1 MDQGSF
7 FMTRLLPALSLGI
20 AAIAAVPAGAQVALP
35 MATVVP
41 DGTVLDV
48 SATGRVSRTPDL
60 ATITAGVVTQAP
72 VAATAMADNARQMDA
87 VVKALKAAGI
97 AARDLSTSNVALSPQ
112 YRYQDGKPPVV
123 TGYQATNSVAVR
135 FRDIAK
141 SGTVLDALVRAGAN
155 QIDGPNLSLS
165 DPEAA
170 LDEARAQAVAKARA
184 RAELYAKAAGMTVA
198 RIVAI
203 DEAGDNGGDRPRP
216 MAMLRAAPMA
226 ADAATVVLPGETDVT
241 ASINVRFLLK

>member
-1 MDQGSF
+1 MNRMLSGMALILGSAAA
-7 FMTRLLPALSLGI
+7 LPA
-20 AAIAAVPAGAQVALP
+20 AAQVALP

-48 SATGRVSRTPDL
+48 NATGRVSRTPDL

-72 VAATAMADNARQMDA
+72 AAATALSDNARRMDA

-97 AARDLSTSNVALSPQ
+97 AARDLSTSNVGLSPQ
-112 YRYQDGKPPVV
+112 YRYAEKQPPVI
-123 TGYQATNSVAVR
+123 TGYQASNSVTIR
-135 FRDIAK
+135 FRDIAR
-141 SGTVLDALVRAGAN
+141 SGAVLDALVRAGAN

-170 LDEARAQAVAKARA
+170 LDEARTQAITKARA
-184 RAELYAKAAGMTVA
+184 RAELYAKAAGLTVA

-203 DEAGDNGGDRPRP
+203 GEAGENGGDRPRP
-216 MAMLRAAPMA
+216 MPMMRASMA
-226 ADAATVVLPGETDVT
+226 QADAETTILAGETDVT
-241 ASINVRFLLK
+241 AAVNIRFLLK

>member
-1 MDQGSF
+1 MNRMLSGMALILGSAAA
-7 FMTRLLPALSLGI
+7 LPA
-20 AAIAAVPAGAQVALP
+20 AAQVALP

-48 SATGRVSRTPDL
+48 NATGRVSRTPDL

-72 VAATAMADNARQMDA
+72 AAAAALSDNARRMDA

-97 AARDLSTSNVALSPQ
+97 AARDLSTSNVGLSPQ
-112 YRYQDGKPPVV
+112 YRYAEKQPPVI
-123 TGYQATNSVAVR
+123 TGYQASNSVAIR
-135 FRDIAK
+135 FRDIGR
-141 SGTVLDALVRAGAN
+141 SGAVLDALVRAGAN

-170 LDEARAQAVAKARA
+170 LDEARTQAITKARA
-184 RAELYAKAAGMTVA
+184 RAELYAKAAGLTVA

-203 DEAGDNGGDRPRP
+203 GEAGENGGDRPRP
-216 MAMLRAAPMA
+216 MPMMRASMA
-226 ADAATVVLPGETDVT
+226 QADAETTVLAGETDVT
-241 ASINVRFLLK
+241 AAVNVRFLLK

>member
-1 MDQGSF
+1 MNR
-7 FMTRLLPALSLGI
+7 MLPLLAM
-20 AAIAAVPAGAQVALP
+20 AAAGVVAIPAGAQVALP

-41 DGTVLDV
+41 DGAVLDV

-72 VAATAMADNARQMDA
+72 AAATALAENAQRMDA
-87 VVKALKAAGI
+87 VVKALKTAGL

-112 YRYQDGKPPVV
+112 YRYQDGKPPVI
-123 TGYQATNSVAVR
+123 TGYQASNSVAIR
-135 FRDIAK
+135 FRDIARA
-141 SGTVLDALVRAGAN
+141 GAVLDTLVQAGAN

-170 LDEARAQAVAKARA
+170 LDEARAQAVTKARA
-184 RAELYAKAAGMTVA
+184 RAELYAKAAGLSVA

-203 DEAGDNGGDRPRP
+203 NEAGENGGDRPRP
-216 MAMLRAAPMA
+216 MPMMARAAVQS
-226 ADAATVVLPGETDVT
+226 DAETVVLPGETDVT
-241 ASINVRFLLK
+241 ASVNVRFLLK

>member
-1 MDQGSF
+1 MNRMLSGVMLVSG
-7 FMTRLLPALSLGI
+7 LAAALPA
-20 AAIAAVPAGAQVALP
+20 AAQVAVP

-41 DGTVLDV
+41 DGAVLDV

-72 VAATAMADNARQMDA
+72 VAATALSDNARRMDA

-97 AARDLSTSNVALSPQ
+97 AARDVSTSNVALSPQ
-112 YRYQDGKPPVV
+112 YRYEDKHPPVV
-123 TGYQATNSVAVR
+123 TGYQASNAVTIR

-141 SGTVLDALVRAGAN
+141 AGTVLDALVRAGAN

-170 LDEARAQAVAKARA
+170 LDEARTQAIARARA
-184 RAELYAKAAGMTVA
+184 RAELYAKAAGLSVA

-203 DEAGDNGGDRPRP
+203 DEGGENAGDRPRP
-216 MAMLRAAPMA
+216 MAMLRASAVQS
-226 ADAATVVLPGETDVT
+226 DAETTVLPGETDVT
-241 ASINVRFLLK
+241 ASVNVRFLLK

>member
-1 MDQGSF
+1 MNRMLSGMALILGSAAA
-7 FMTRLLPALSLGI
+7 LPA
-20 AAIAAVPAGAQVALP
+20 AAQVALP

-48 SATGRVSRTPDL
+48 NATGRVSRTPDL

-72 VAATAMADNARQMDA
+72 AAATALSDNARRMDA

-97 AARDLSTSNVALSPQ
+97 AARDLSTSNVGLSPQ
-112 YRYQDGKPPVV
+112 YRYAEKQPPVI
-123 TGYQATNSVAVR
+123 TGYQASNSVAIR
-135 FRDIAK
+135 FRDIAR
-141 SGTVLDALVRAGAN
+141 SGAVLDALVRAGAN

-170 LDEARAQAVAKARA
+170 LDEARTQAITKARA
-184 RAELYAKAAGMTVA
+184 RAELYAKAAGLTVA

-203 DEAGDNGGDRPRP
+203 GEAGENGGDRPRP
-216 MAMLRAAPMA
+216 MPMMRTNMA
-226 ADAATVVLPGETDVT
+226 QADAETTVLAGETDVT
-241 ASINVRFLLK
+241 AAVNVRFLLK

>member
-1 MDQGSF
+1 MNRMLSGMALILGSAAA
-7 FMTRLLPALSLGI
+7 LPA
-20 AAIAAVPAGAQVALP
+20 AAQVALP

-48 SATGRVSRTPDL
+48 NATGRVSRTPDL

-72 VAATAMADNARQMDA
+72 AAATALSDNARRMDA

-97 AARDLSTSNVALSPQ
+97 AARDLSTSNVGLSPQ
-112 YRYQDGKPPVV
+112 YRYAEKQPPVI
-123 TGYQATNSVAVR
+123 TGYQASNSVAIR
-135 FRDIAK
+135 FRDIAR
-141 SGTVLDALVRAGAN
+141 SGAVLDALVRAGAN

-170 LDEARAQAVAKARA
+170 LDEARTQAITKARA
-184 RAELYAKAAGMTVA
+184 RAELYAKAAGLTVA

-203 DEAGDNGGDRPRP
+203 GEAGENGGDRPRP
-216 MAMLRAAPMA
+216 MPMMRASMA
-226 ADAATVVLPGETDVT
+226 QADAETTVLAGETDVT
-241 ASINVRFLLK
+241 AAVNVRFLLK

>member
-1 MDQGSF
+1 MNRMLSGMALILGSAAA
-7 FMTRLLPALSLGI
+7 LPA
-20 AAIAAVPAGAQVALP
+20 AAQVALP

-48 SATGRVSRTPDL
+48 NATGRVSRTPDL

-72 VAATAMADNARQMDA
+72 AAAAALSDNARRMDA

-97 AARDLSTSNVALSPQ
+97 AARDLSTSNVGLSPQ
-112 YRYQDGKPPVV
+112 YRYAEKQPPVI
-123 TGYQATNSVAVR
+123 TGYQASNSVAIR
-135 FRDIAK
+135 FRDIAR
-141 SGTVLDALVRAGAN
+141 SGAVLDALVRAGAN

-170 LDEARAQAVAKARA
+170 LDEARTQAITKARA
-184 RAELYAKAAGMTVA
+184 RAELYAKAAGLTVA

-203 DEAGDNGGDRPRP
+203 GEAGENGGDRPRP
-216 MAMLRAAPMA
+216 MPMMRASMA
-226 ADAATVVLPGETDVT
+226 QADAETTVLAGETDVT
-241 ASINVRFLLK
+241 AAVNVRFLLK